1 MKKNNILKDK
11 VKRIK
16 SLFRN
21 FKRTWKFVKEERS
34 KLIVCLI
41 LSGILCLISAITP
54 LLSAK
59 LLLNLTEGLLD
70 NLLKVAFF
78 ILIVE
83 LTRNIGQFLYGIIFN
98 KYMMNTVSLLQY
110 NIAKETLRLET
121 FELDKKSSGVFID
134 RLNNDSRDIV
144 NIFNSFGETIIEVVT
159 NIGVLLA
166 IFFVNKII
174 FIYYLLTMIILF
186 MLEKMK
192 MKKFFEI
199 DKKRRKIQEKNTGMV
214 GELVRGIRDIKVL
227 NSEKEFLT
235 LAKNKLDE
243 ANDERYKMQKVR
255 HKYTLIVN
263 SIKDLSNL
271 IFIALGI
278 YLINI
283 NNLEAENFV
292 VLYMYKD
299 KVLGLLRHFVIVVE
313 LMKEFNVS
321 ADRVFEIIED
331 EKFSKEKFGDKKIK
345 KAKGNFEFKDVSFSY
360 TGENPV
366 LKNISFKIKANE
378 TVSFVGKSGSGKSTI
393 FNLMNKLYTVDNGEI
408 LLDGININSLDKDS
422 IRNNISVITQSPY
435 IFNMYIRD
443 NLKIVKE
450 DMTEEEMIKVSKIAC
465 LHDFVMRLPDGYDTV
480 VGEGGLTLS
489 GGERQRL
496 AITRA
501 LLKKTEIILFD
512 EATSALDNETQE
524 QIQTAINNM
533 KGKYTILIIAHR
545 LSTVI
550 DSDKIILIDD
560 GKVIDE
566 GSHNELLKTSKTYKK
581 LYEKEL
587 R

>member
-299 KVLGLLRHFVIVVE
+299 KVLGLLRHFVVVVE

-435 IFNMYIRD
+435 IFNMSIRD

>member
-192 MKKFFEI
+192 MKTFFEI

-299 KVLGLLRHFVIVVE
+299 KVLGLLRHFVVVVE

-360 TGENPV
+360 TGEHQV

-435 IFNMYIRD
+435 IFNMSIRD

>member
-435 IFNMYIRD
+435 IFNMSIRD

>member
-1 MKKNNILKDK
+1 MKKKNILKDK

-16 SLFRN
+16 ALFRN

-227 NSEKEFLT
+227 NSEKEFLN

-345 KAKGNFEFKDVSFSY
+345 KAKGNFEFKDVLFSY
-360 TGENPV
+360 TGEHQV

-435 IFNMYIRD
+435 IFNMSIRD

-465 LHDFVMRLPDGYDTV
+465 LHDFVMRLPDGYNTV

>member
-1 MKKNNILKDK
+1 
-11 VKRIK
+11 
-16 SLFRN
+16 
-21 FKRTWKFVKEERS
+21 
-34 KLIVCLI
+34 
-41 LSGILCLISAITP
+41 
-54 LLSAK
+54 
-59 LLLNLTEGLLD
+59 
-70 NLLKVAFF
+70 
-78 ILIVE
+78 
-83 LTRNIGQFLYGIIFN
+83 
-98 KYMMNTVSLLQY
+98 MMNTVSLLQY

-360 TGENPV
+360 TRENPV

-435 IFNMYIRD
+435 IFNMSIRD

>member
-1 MKKNNILKDK
+1 MGKKNS
-11 VKRIK
+11 IK
-16 SLFRN
+16 NKMKQVGSIFRN
-21 FKRTWKFVKEERS
+21 FKRTWKYVKEERG
-34 KLIVCLI
+34 KLIICLI
-41 LSGILCLISAITP
+41 LSGILCLISAINP
-54 LLSAK
+54 LFSAK
-59 LLLNLTEGLLD
+59 LLLNLTDGVLD

-78 ILIVE
+78 VFIVE
-83 LTRNIGQFLYGIIFN
+83 ITRNIVHFLYGIIFN
-98 KYMMNTVSLLQY
+98 KYMMNTVSILQY

-134 RLNNDSRDIV
+134 RLNNDSREII
-144 NIFNSFGETIIEVVT
+144 NIFNSFGETLIEVVT
-159 NIGVLLA
+159 NLGVLTA

-174 FIYYLLTMIILF
+174 FIYYLITMIILF
-186 MLEKMK
+186 ILEKKK

-199 DKKRRKIQEKNTGMV
+199 DKKRRKLQEKNTGLV
-214 GELVRGIRDIKVL
+214 SELVRGIRDIKVL
-227 NSEKEFLT
+227 NSEKRFLDIT
-235 LAKNKLDE
+235 KNKLDE
-243 ANDERYKMQKVR
+243 ANNERYKMQKVR
-255 HKYTLIVN
+255 HTYTLLVN
-263 SIKDLSNL
+263 SVRDLSNL
-271 IFIALGI
+271 LFIALGI

-283 NNLEAENFV
+283 NNLEVANFV

-299 KVLGLLRHFVIVVE
+299 KVLGLLRHFVTVVE
-313 LMKEFNVS
+313 FLKEFNVS

-331 EKFSKEKFGDKKIK
+331 EKFEKEKFGDKKIK
-345 KAKGNFEFKDVSFSY
+345 KAKGNFEFKNVSFSY
-360 TGENPV
+360 NEEHQV
-366 LKNISFKIKANE
+366 LKNISFKISANE

-408 LLDGININSLDKDS
+408 LLDGVNINSLDKDS
-422 IRNNISVITQSPY
+422 IRNNMSIITQSPY
-435 IFNMYIRD
+435 IFNMSIKD

-450 DMTEEEMIKVSKIAC
+450 DMTDEEMLKVSKIAC
-465 LHDFVMRLPDGYDTV
+465 LHDFVTKLPNGYDTV
-480 VGEGGLTLS
+480 IGEGGLTLS

-496 AITRA
+496 AIARS

-524 QIQTAINNM
+524 QIQKAISNM

-560 GKVIDE
+560 GKVIDI
-566 GSHNELLKTSKTYKK
+566 GTHNELLSNSKMYKK

>member
-21 FKRTWKFVKEERS
+21 FKRTWKFVKEEKS
-34 KLIVCLI
+34 KLVVCLI

-360 TGENPV
+360 TGEHQV

-408 LLDGININSLDKDS
+408 LLDGININSLDKNS

-435 IFNMYIRD
+435 IFNMSIRD